1 MIKYKDV
8 KLISALPLL
17 PFPGFRS
24 ITLFGY
30 AFTRTT
36 PNNKEG
42 LKEYLATSR
51 GKVLMNHENIHVLQ
65 KKCVK
70 SWILFYILYIWY
82 FLKLYLCTFNSDMC
96 YRTIPFE
103 AEAYINQNDMNY
115 SLSHWKDYKK
125 NNKERKLWY
134 MDTLRYIR

>member
-1 MIKYKDV
+1 
-8 KLISALPLL
+8 
-17 PFPGFRS
+17 
-24 ITLFGY
+24 
-30 AFTRTT
+30 
-36 PNNKEG
+36 
-42 LKEYLATSR
+42 
-51 GKVLMNHENIHVLQ
+51 MNHENIHVLQ

-82 FLKLYLCTFNSDMC
+82 FLKLYLCTFNSDMS

-134 MDTLRYIR
+134 NDTLRYIR

>member
-1 MIKYKDV
+1 
-8 KLISALPLL
+8 
-17 PFPGFRS
+17 
-24 ITLFGY
+24 
-30 AFTRTT
+30 
-36 PNNKEG
+36 
-42 LKEYLATSR
+42 
-51 GKVLMNHENIHVLQ
+51 MNHENIHVLQ
-65 KKCVK
+65 KKSVK

-82 FLKLYLCTFNSDMC
+82 FLKLYLCTFNSDMS

-134 MDTLRYIR
+134 NDTLRYIR